1 MGNNKCCGDYT
12 DDQQWCIVNDNKMR
26 LAMTDV
32 ATNDDQEF
40 DNKGRRVSQLV
51 QFNSF
56 IDKNV
61 TLKEIISLYIPI

>member
-40 DNKGRRVSQLV
+40 DKAGEYPNW
-51 QFNSF
+51 FNS
-56 IDKNV
+56 IH
-61 TLKEIISLYIPI
+61 SLTKM